1 MKKRLA
7 CLVLVAFA
15 VLFTA
20 CGSTKKLK
28 PGTYEA
34 TGQGNA
40 KETPIRLS
48 VTIDESGKIYEMKIL
63 EHQETPQIGG
73 KALDKL
79 VEQATKE
86 NTADVDTISGA
97 TRTSEGF
104 RDALRSAL
112 AQAAGEESATKTS
125 EESQP
130 TPKEISDTSSA
141 Q

>member
-1 MKKRLA
+1 MKKRIA
-7 CLVLVAFA
+7 CLALVACA
-15 VLFTA
+15 LLFTS
-20 CGSTKKLK
+20 CGSGKKLK
-28 PGTYEA
+28 AGTYEG

-112 AQAAGEESATKTS
+112 AQAAGEESAQKDDG
-125 EESQP
+125 ESQP
-130 TPKEISDTSSA
+130 SAKDAGNTTSA

>member
-1 MKKRLA
+1 MKKRIAGFLL
-7 CLVLVAFA
+7 LVFA
-15 VLFTA
+15 MILTS
-20 CGSTKKLK
+20 CGSDHKLK
-28 PGTYEA
+28 AGTYEA

-112 AQAAGEESATKTS
+112 AQASGDESV
-125 EESQP
+125 SQDAS
-130 TPKEISDTSSA
+130 TA
-141 Q
+141 QE

>member
-1 MKKRLA
+1 MKKRFFGFTLLA
-7 CLVLVAFA
+7 LTVIL
-15 VLFTA
+15 TS
-20 CGSTKKLK
+20 CGTEKTRKA
-28 PGTYEA
+28 GTYEA

-86 NTADVDTISGA
+86 NTAEVDTISGA

-104 RDALRSAL
+104 RDALRAAL
-112 AQAAGEESATKTS
+112 AQATGEESAKQDDA
-125 EESQP
+125 SQ
-130 TPKEISDTSSA
+130 SSA
-141 Q
+141 KETSQTSATE